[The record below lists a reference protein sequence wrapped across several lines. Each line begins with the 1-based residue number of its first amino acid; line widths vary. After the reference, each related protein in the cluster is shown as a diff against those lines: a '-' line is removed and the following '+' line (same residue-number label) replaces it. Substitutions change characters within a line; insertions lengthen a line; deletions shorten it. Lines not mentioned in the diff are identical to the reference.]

1 MIDISVQNL
10 VKAFE
15 VNKNILDGVSFEIQ
29 AGERVGL
36 LGKNGAGK
44 TTLFRL
50 LVGEI
55 EKDEGD
61 IVIGTNRRLGLISQ
75 IPNYPAHYTTEDVLH
90 EAHTRLYKLER
101 ELESLA
107 EQMGEDA
114 KPEILARYDKA
125 LAAFETMG
133 GYEMETD
140 RNRVCGG
147 LDIPQSMREQQFLT
161 LSGGEK
167 TRVNLARLILEK
179 TDILLLDEPTNHLD
193 LKSTEWLEKYLEKFP
208 GTVLVISHD
217 RYFLDTVVTRTIEIA
232 SGKAE
237 FYSGNYSYYI
247 DEKARREEEARLKW
261 EREEA
266 EFKRLDTRAEQMM
279 GWGSGNKRMAKKAK
293 AMRSRVNR
301 MERTARPQQEK
312 KLHARIGEKAF
323 RGDELLVMKN
333 LAKGFDGRTLFDGLN
348 LEVGGGERIALIG
361 DNGTGKST
369 LLKLLMDSES
379 PDAGSIKY
387 GPTVKRAY
395 LPQHISFSHP
405 ERNMVDTLIYELNCT
420 PQTARNRLGAFQFH
434 GEDVFKPVSAL
445 SGGEKS
451 RLRLCMLM
459 EGDVNFLVLDEPT
472 NHLDLQSREWMEDV
486 LEDYEEALLV
496 VSHDRY
502 FISRFA
508 TRIWTLEHGM
518 ITDFEGTYTE
528 YLRKQESLA
537 HFEQIARR
545 GDRPRSPAVSKKQ
558 KNRKA
563 ANPEKELTKLE
574 KEIAALEH
582 ERTALTEEAEQ
593 KASDYEALM
602 ELEAQKAELDE
613 RLTALYASW
622 EALAGEME

>member
-50 LVGEI
+50 LTGVI

-61 IVIGTNRRLGLISQ
+61 IVIGTNRRIGLISQ
-75 IPNYPAHYTTEDVLH
+75 IPNYPEHYLTEDVLR
-90 EAHTRLYKLER
+90 EAHSRLYTLER
-101 ELESLA
+101 ELESLTA
-107 EQMGEDA
+107 EMAENA
-114 KPEILARYDKA
+114 KPEILTRYDKT
-125 LAAFETMG
+125 LAAFETLG

-140 RNRVCGG
+140 RNRICGG
-147 LDIPQSMREQQFLT
+147 LDIPQSMREQQFAS

-193 LKSTEWLEKYLEKFP
+193 LKSTEWLENYLEKFP

-217 RYFLDTVVTRTIEIA
+217 RYFLDTVVTRTIEITK
-232 SGKAE
+232 GKAE

-247 DEKARREEEARLKW
+247 DEKARREEEAQQKW
-261 EREEA
+261 EREQA
-266 EFKRLDTRAEQMM
+266 EIKRLGTRAEQMI
-279 GWGSGNKRMAKKAK
+279 GWGTGNKKMAQKAK
-293 AMRSRVNR
+293 AMKSRLAR
-301 MERTARPQQEK
+301 MERTERPEYEK

-323 RGDELLVMKN
+323 RGDELLTIKS
-333 LAKGFDGRTLFDGLN
+333 LSKGFDKRTLFDSLN
-348 LEVGGGERIALIG
+348 LEVSGGERIALIG

-369 LLKLLMDSES
+369 LLKLLMGEES
-379 PDAGSIKY
+379 PDTGSIKY

-395 LPQHISFSHP
+395 LPQHIQFSHP

-420 PQTARNRLGAFQFH
+420 PQTARNRLGAFKFH

-459 EGDVNFLVLDEPT
+459 DGDLNFLILDEPT

-486 LEDYEEALLV
+486 LDDYEEALLV

-508 TRIWTLEHGM
+508 TRVWTLENGT
-518 ITDFEGTYTE
+518 ITDFNGTYAK
-528 YLRKQESLA
+528 YLRRQENLK
-537 HFEQIARR
+537 HFEQIE
-545 GDRPRSPAVSKKQ
+545 KKAE
-558 KNRKA
+558 RKEKKPKVRKGLSA
-563 ANPEKELTKLE
+563 EKELAKLE
-574 KEIAALEH
+574 KEIAALEQ
-582 ERTALTEEAEQ
+582 ERTALTEEAEE
-593 KASDYEALM
+593 KASDYEVLM
-602 ELEAQKAELDE
+602 ELEGKKIELDQK
-613 RLTALYASW
+613 LATLYTEW
-622 EALAGEME
+622 EDFANQIE

>member
-1 MIDISVQNL
+1 MIDISIQNL

-15 VNKNILDGVSFEIQ
+15 INKNILDGVSFEIQ

-50 LVGEI
+50 LSGEI

-75 IPNYPAHYTTEDVLH
+75 IPNYPAHYITEDVLR
-90 EAHTRLYKLER
+90 EAHARLYKLEK

-107 EQMGEDA
+107 EQMGTEA
-114 KPEILARYDKA
+114 KPEILARYDKT
-125 LAAFETMG
+125 LAAFETLG

-147 LDIPQSMREQQFLT
+147 LDIPQSMREQEFST

-193 LKSTEWLEKYLEKFP
+193 LKSTEWLESYLEKFP

-232 SGKAE
+232 HGKAVL
-237 FYSGNYSYYI
+237 YSGNYSYYI
-247 DEKARREEEARLKW
+247 DEKARREEEAQIKW
-261 EREEA
+261 EREQA
-266 EFKRLDTRAEQMM
+266 EFNRLNTRAEQMI
-279 GWGSGNKRMAKKAK
+279 GWGTGNKKMAKKAK
-293 AMRSRVNR
+293 AMRSRIDR
-301 MERTARPQQEK
+301 MERTERPQHEK
-312 KLHARIGEKAF
+312 KLSAKIGEKTF
-323 RGDELLVMKN
+323 RGDELLVIKN

-348 LEVGGGERIALIG
+348 LEVGGRERIALIG
-361 DNGTGKST
+361 NNGTGKST
-369 LLKLLMDSES
+369 LLKLLMGSENPDS
-379 PDAGSIKY
+379 GSIKY

-395 LPQHISFSHP
+395 LPQHISFDHP
-405 ERNMVDTLIYELNCT
+405 ERSMVDTLIYELNCT
-420 PQTARNRLGAFQFH
+420 PQTARNRLGAFQFS
-434 GEDVFKPVSAL
+434 GEDVFKPVSVL

-459 EGDVNFLVLDEPT
+459 DSDLNFLVLDEPT

-508 TRIWTLEHGM
+508 TRIWVLENGS
-518 ITDFEGTYTE
+518 ITDFEGSYAA
-528 YLRKQESLA
+528 YLRKLESVER
-537 HFEQIARR
+537 FEQIE
-545 GDRPRSPAVSKKQ
+545 KKAERKEKKP
-558 KNRKA
+558 KNRKGV
-563 ANPEKELTKLE
+563 NPEKELAKLE
-574 KEIAALEH
+574 KEIAALEN

-602 ELEAQKAELDE
+602 ELEAQKAALDE
-613 RLTALYASW
+613 SLTALYARW
-622 EALAGEME
+622 EELAGEME

>member
-15 VNKNILDGVSFEIQ
+15 INKNILDGVSFEIQ

-50 LVGEI
+50 LSGEI
-55 EKDEGD
+55 EKDEGN

-75 IPNYPAHYTTEDVLH
+75 IPNYPAHYTTEDVLR
-90 EAHTRLYKLER
+90 EAHARLYRLER
-101 ELESLA
+101 ELESLT
-107 EQMGEDA
+107 EQMGTDA
-114 KPEILARYDKA
+114 KPEILARYDKT
-125 LAAFETMG
+125 LAAFETLG

-147 LDIPQSMREQQFLT
+147 LDIPQSMREQQFGT

-193 LKSTEWLEKYLEKFP
+193 LKSTEWLESYLEKFP

-232 SGKAE
+232 NGKAE
-237 FYSGNYSYYI
+237 LYSGNYSYYI
-247 DEKARREEEARLKW
+247 DEKARREEEAQIKW
-261 EREEA
+261 EREQA
-266 EFKRLDTRAEQMM
+266 EFARLSTRAEQMI
-279 GWGSGNKRMAKKAK
+279 GWGTGNKKMAKKAK
-293 AMRSRVNR
+293 AMRSRIDR
-301 MERTARPQQEK
+301 MERTPRPQHEK
-312 KLHARIGEKAF
+312 RLSARIGEKAF
-323 RGDELLVMKN
+323 RGDELLVIKN
-333 LAKGFDGRTLFDGLN
+333 LAKGFDDRTLFDGLN
-348 LEVGGGERIALIG
+348 LEIGGGERLALIG

-369 LLKLLMDSES
+369 LLKLLMGSES
-379 PDAGSIKY
+379 LDSGSIKY

-395 LPQHISFSHP
+395 LPQHISFDHP
-405 ERNMVDTLIYELNCT
+405 ERSMVDTLIYELNCT
-420 PQTARNRLGAFQFH
+420 PQTARNRLGAFQFS
-434 GEDVFKPVSAL
+434 GEDVFKPVSVL

-459 EGDVNFLVLDEPT
+459 DNDLNFLVLDEPT

-508 TRIWTLEHGM
+508 TRIWTLENGT
-518 ITDFEGTYTE
+518 ITDFEGSYAA
-528 YLRKQESLA
+528 YLRKLESMGR
-537 HFEQIARR
+537 FEQIE
-545 GDRPRSPAVSKKQ
+545 KKAERKAKPP
-558 KNRKA
+558 KNRKG
-563 ANPEKELTKLE
+563 ANPEKELAKLE
-574 KEIAALEH
+574 KEIAALEN

-602 ELEAQKAELDE
+602 ALEAQKATLDE
-613 RLTALYASW
+613 ALVALYERW
-622 EALAGEME
+622 ENLAGEME

>member
-15 VNKNILDGVSFEIQ
+15 INKNILDGVSFEIQ

-50 LVGEI
+50 LTGVI

-61 IVIGTNRRLGLISQ
+61 IVIGTNRRIGLISQ
-75 IPNYPAHYTTEDVLH
+75 IPNFPDHYLTEDVLR
-90 EAHTRLYKLER
+90 EAHNRLYTLER

-107 EQMGEDA
+107 AEMAENP
-114 KPEILARYDKA
+114 KPEVLSRYDKT
-125 LAAFETMG
+125 LAAFETLG

-147 LDIPQSMREQQFLT
+147 LDIPQSMREQAFKT

-193 LKSTEWLEKYLEKFP
+193 LKSTEWLEGYLEKFP

-217 RYFLDTVVTRTIEIA
+217 RYFLDTVVTRTIEITK
-232 SGKAE
+232 GKAE

-247 DEKARREEEARLKW
+247 DEKARREEEAQLKW
-261 EREEA
+261 EREQA
-266 EFKRLDTRAEQMM
+266 EIKRLGTRAEQMI
-279 GWGSGNKRMAKKAK
+279 GWGTGNKKMAQKAK
-293 AMRSRVNR
+293 AMKSRLAR
-301 MERTARPQQEK
+301 MERTERPEYEK

-323 RGDELLVMKN
+323 RGDELLTIKN
-333 LAKGFDGRTLFDGLN
+333 LSKGFDGRTLFDSLN
-348 LEVGGGERIALIG
+348 LEVSGGERIALIG

-369 LLKLLMDSES
+369 LLNLLMEEER

-395 LPQHISFSHP
+395 LPQHIQFSHP

-420 PQTARNRLGAFQFH
+420 PQTARNRLGAFKFH

-459 EGDVNFLVLDEPT
+459 DGDLNFLVLDEPT

-486 LEDYEEALLV
+486 LDDYEEALLV

-508 TRIWTLEHGM
+508 TRIWTLENGT
-518 ITDFEGTYTE
+518 ITDFSGSYAE
-528 YLRKQESLA
+528 YLRRQESLK
-537 HFEQIARR
+537 HFEQIEKKAERKEKKPKARK
-545 GDRPRSPAVSKKQ
+545 GVS
-558 KNRKA
+558 A
-563 ANPEKELTKLE
+563 EKELAKLE
-574 KEIAALEH
+574 KEIAALEA
-582 ERTALTEEAEQ
+582 ERTTLTAETEE

-602 ELEAQKAELDE
+602 ELEEKKVELDTK
-613 RLTALYASW
+613 LANLYNKW
-622 EALAGEME
+622 EELADDINEKPKE

>member
-50 LVGEI
+50 LSGEI

-75 IPNYPAHYTTEDVLH
+75 IPNYPAHYLTEDVLR
-90 EAHTRLYKLER
+90 EAHNRLYKLER

-107 EQMGEDA
+107 EQMAEDA
-114 KPEILARYDKA
+114 KTEVLARYDKT
-125 LAAFETMG
+125 LAAFETLG

-147 LDIPQSMREQQFLT
+147 LDIPQKMREQQFST

-193 LKSTEWLEKYLEKFP
+193 LKSTEWLENYLAKFP

-232 SGKAE
+232 DGKAVL
-237 FYSGNYSYYI
+237 YSGNYSYYI
-247 DEKARREEEARLKW
+247 DEKARREEEAQIKW
-261 EREEA
+261 EREQA
-266 EFKRLDTRAEQMM
+266 EINRLATRAEQMI
-279 GWGSGNKRMAKKAK
+279 GWGTGNKRMAKKAK
-293 AMRSRVNR
+293 AMKSRLAR
-301 MERTARPQQEK
+301 MERTERPTHEK
-312 KLHARIGEKAF
+312 KLHARISEKAF
-323 RGDELLVMKN
+323 RGDELLVIKN
-333 LAKGFDGRTLFDGLN
+333 LSKGFDDRTLFEGIN
-348 LEVGGGERIALIG
+348 LDIQGGERIALIG

-369 LLKLLMDSES
+369 LLKLLMGDES
-379 PDAGSIKY
+379 PDTGSIKY
-387 GPTVKRAY
+387 GPTVKKAY
-395 LPQHISFSHP
+395 LPQHVHFNHP
-405 ERNMVDTLIYELNCT
+405 ERDMLDTLIYELNCS
-420 PQTARNRLGAFQFH
+420 PQTARNRLGAFKFH

-451 RLRLCMLM
+451 RLRLCMLL
-459 EGDVNFLVLDEPT
+459 EGDISFLILDEPT

-486 LEDYEEALLV
+486 LDDYEEALLV

-508 TRIWTLEHGM
+508 TRIWTLENGQ
-518 ITDFEGTYTE
+518 ITDFDGSYAE
-528 YLRKQESLA
+528 YLRKLESLDR
-537 HFEQIARR
+537 FEQIEKKAERKEKKPK
-545 GDRPRSPAVSKKQ
+545 PRKGVTA
-558 KNRKA
+558 
-563 ANPEKELTKLE
+563 EKELAKLE
-574 KEIAALEH
+574 KEIAALED
-582 ERTALTEEAEQ
+582 ERTAIVGETEQ
-593 KASDYEALM
+593 KVSDYEALM
-602 ELEAQKAELDE
+602 ELEQQKSELDAQLAELYD
-613 RLTALYASW
+613 RW
-622 EALAGEME
+622 EELAGNL